1 MLLLLLLLVRVML
14 PFLMLLQ
21 ALMNAEGGADIMPAV
36 MNLFGGGGGGTAG
49 MEDGGPVLTA
59 VDLAACVARSIPV
72 VEAFVEW
79 GVRPSAL
86 ALSRVERTVPLM
98 R

>member
-1 MLLLLLLLVRVML
+1 MLLLLLLVRVML

>member
-1 MLLLLLLLVRVML
+1 MLLLLLLVRVML

-36 MNLFGGGGGGTAG
+36 MNLFGGGGGTAG

>member
-1 MLLLLLLLVRVML
+1 
-14 PFLMLLQ
+14 MLLQ

-36 MNLFGGGGGGTAG
+36 MNLFNGGGGGG
-49 MEDGGPVLTA
+49 MEAGGPVLTA
-59 VDLAACVARSIPV
+59 VDLAACVARRIPL
-72 VEAFVEW
+72 VEAFVER

-86 ALSRVERTVPLM
+86 ALSRVELTVPLM

>member
-1 MLLLLLLLVRVML
+1 MLLLLLLVRVML

-49 MEDGGPVLTA
+49 MEDGGPVLAA
-59 VDLAACVARSIPV
+59 VNLAACVARSIPV

>member
-1 MLLLLLLLVRVML
+1 
-14 PFLMLLQ
+14 MLLQ

-36 MNLFGGGGGGTAG
+36 MNLFNGGGGGGGG
-49 MEDGGPVLTA
+49 MEAGGPVLTA
-59 VDLAACVARSIPV
+59 VDLAACVARRIPL
-72 VEAFVEW
+72 VEAFVER

-86 ALSRVERTVPLM
+86 ALSRVELTVPLM